1 MWASAL
7 SGGLDMTGIV
17 RIGALVLLIMAALA
31 IPALL
36 VGDRYDALLDGAKA
50 LEVLRAQGVWAWAVA
65 VGLIC
70 ADLFIPIPSPAIMA
84 ALGLI
89 YGALGGGLI
98 AAAASF
104 LAALIGYGVCRLI
117 GPGAAKWIA
126 GDQEIG
132 RLTGFFERYGFWAIA
147 LSRWLPAVPEVL
159 ACLAGMTKMTVS
171 KFLTSNLIGSL
182 GVGFAYAWFGSRS
195 ESNPA
200 AALAAAVILP
210 YLALPLFLLIFA
222 RRKSAGSGA

>member
-1 MWASAL
+1 
-7 SGGLDMTGIV
+7 MTGIV
-17 RIGALVLLIMAALA
+17 RVAALVLVIMVLLA

-36 VGDRYDALLDGAKA
+36 VGNRFDVLLDGAKA
-50 LEVLRAQGVWAWAVA
+50 LEVLRAQGMWAWAVA

-70 ADLFIPIPSPAIMA
+70 ADLVIPVPSPAIMA

-89 YGALGGGLI
+89 YGALGGGAI

-117 GPGAAKWIA
+117 GPGAAKWIV
-126 GDQEIG
+126 GDHEIG
-132 RLTGFFERYGFWAIA
+132 RLSGFFERYGFWAIA

-159 ACLAGMTKMTVS
+159 ACLAGMTRMTVS
-171 KFLTSNLIGSL
+171 KFLIANLIGSL
-182 GVGFAYAWFGSRS
+182 AVGFAYAWFGARG

-200 AALAAAVILP
+200 AALAAAAILP

-222 RRKSAGSGA
+222 RRKSSKSSAD